1 MLLVR
6 ETILGDWQALRDIR
20 LEALRD
26 APSAFGSSY
35 ASEVARDEAHW
46 RGRSSGGGM
55 FLAYLTE
62 VSEPSVSIPVG
73 LAGGYQADPVTV
85 ELVSMYVRPRGRGRG
100 VGEALVAAV
109 IGWAAA
115 RRATSV
121 HLWVTETNTPARA
134 LYQRCGF
141 ALTGERQP
149 LPSDPGIS
157 EVAMARPLAAAPA
170 ARPAAAEL
178 GAGEVSAHEV
188 GAHEVGAGEVGAGE
202 VSAHEVSAHEVS
214 AGGVSAGDADPSS
227 AELRPDPE
235 QPHRPPAGEPLQR

>member
-1 MLLVR
+1 MVLVR
-6 ETILGDWQALRDIR
+6 ETVLGDWQALRDIR

-35 ASEVARDEAHW
+35 AGEAARDEAHW
-46 RGRSSGGGM
+46 HARSSGGGM

-62 VSEPSVSIPVG
+62 VSEPAG

-85 ELVSMYVRPRGRGRG
+85 ELVSMYVRPRGRGHG

-115 RRATSV
+115 RQATSV
-121 HLWVTETNTPARA
+121 HLWVTETNAPARA

-157 EVAMARPLAAAPA
+157 EVAMTRPLAAA
-170 ARPAAAEL
+170 RPAR
-178 GAGEVSAHEV
+178 GAS
-188 GAHEVGAGEVGAGE
+188 
-202 VSAHEVSAHEVS
+202 
-214 AGGVSAGDADPSS
+214 
-227 AELRPDPE
+227 
-235 QPHRPPAGEPLQR
+235 